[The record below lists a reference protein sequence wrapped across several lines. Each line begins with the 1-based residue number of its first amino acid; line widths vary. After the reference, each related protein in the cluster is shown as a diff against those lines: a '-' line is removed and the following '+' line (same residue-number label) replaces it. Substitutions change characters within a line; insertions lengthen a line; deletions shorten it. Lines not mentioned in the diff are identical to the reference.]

1 MSKPKRS
8 VRGANVI
15 LTAEDMAET
24 MQRMMRKVR
33 QDDPTAIQ
41 GVERH
46 WRLSARP
53 VRLDL
58 PPITDAKSVAEAQA
72 RVIAASS
79 DGETLTTRQGL
90 ELSTMIEY
98 RRRALEAVEFE
109 ANLQEI
115 EAEDAKAF
123 EDGPKKRRW

>member
-1 MSKPKRS
+1 MTKPKRS
-8 VRGANVI
+8 VRGASAA
-15 LTAEDMAET
+15 LTAQDMAEV
-24 MQRMMRKVR
+24 MRRMMRRVR
-33 QDDPTAIQ
+33 QDDPTAMHAI
-41 GVERH
+41 ERH

-72 RVIAASS
+72 RVIAAST

-90 ELSTMIEY
+90 DLSTMIEY

-109 ANLQEI
+109 AELRDI
-115 EAEDAKAF
+115 EAHDAKAI